1 MKSLRLFWSL
11 ASIFLLLSVFSS
23 NLYSQDQEGVIRGFV
38 YEKETGEPVI
48 YTNVYLYKTS
58 YGAATDVN
66 GYFAISKIPAGT
78 YTLMVTYLGFD
89 TLKMEV
95 NVRDNE
101 IITKQLYLEKG
112 TYTLEQVQVSAEWQ
126 EARTETQTS
135 IIKIT
140 PKQIKQLPSIGGQP
154 DLAQY
159 LQVLPGVI
167 FTGDQGGQLYIR
179 GGSPIQNKVILDGMV
194 IYNPFHSIGLFSVFD
209 TDILRNADVYTGGF
223 GAEYGGRVSSVMDIT
238 TRDGNKSRYSGKF
251 GLSTFGA
258 NAMIEGPIKKQKDQG
273 GSSSFILSFKNSYLE
288 ESSQIFYKYIDEDG
302 LPFNYTD
309 IYGKISLLGA
319 NGSKVNFYGF
329 SFNDQVNQYKA
340 IADYNWESFGGGTN
354 FLVIPGKS
362 PVLIEGHLA
371 YSQYKITLEEEA
383 SPPRTSSIN
392 GFNLGFD
399 FTYFVGKDEIKYG
412 VEILGFTTDFVFSNA
427 VGLEI
432 QQKENT
438 TELGAYIKY
447 KKTAGKFLIEPSFRL
462 QWYASLSTVSL
473 EPRLAMKY
481 NATDKFRLKLA
492 AGLYSQN
499 LISAHSDR
507 DVVNLFNG
515 FLSGPDNLPKYFN
528 GEEVTHA
535 LQKAG
540 HVILG
545 FEMELGTNV
554 VVNLEGYYKDY
565 FQQTNINRN
574 KLFEDNEINARLY
587 PEVLRKDFIIED
599 GYAAGVD
606 FTLKYDYKR
615 FYLWAVYSLG
625 YVSRRYEDVDG
636 SMQTYNPHY
645 DRRHN
650 INLVGSYILGDK
662 NDWELNARW
671 NFGTGFP
678 FTLTQ
683 GYYPLITFNQGIY
696 TDYTSAY
703 EDLGILYAEINT
715 GRLPTYYRL
724 DLSVKK
730 TFALGRYTRLEANVG
745 VTNVSDRQNIF
756 YVNRITGEEIYQLP
770 IMPSAGLMFYF

>member
-1 MKSLRLFWSL
+1 MKSQK
-11 ASIFLLLSVFSS
+11 LLLSSVSILLFLSIFSS
-23 NLYSQDQEGVIRGFV
+23 GLQAQKGMIRGFV
-38 YEKETGEPVI
+38 YEKESGEPVI
-48 YTNVYLYKTS
+48 YTNVYLFKTT

-66 GYFAISKIPAGT
+66 GYFAISKIPVGT

-89 TLKMEV
+89 TLRMEV
-95 NVRDNE
+95 NVIENE
-101 IITKQLYLEKG
+101 IITKKLYLEKG
-112 TYTLEQVQVSAEWQ
+112 SYMLEQVQVTADRE
-126 EARTETQTS
+126 EARTETRTS
-135 IIKIT
+135 VVKIT

-159 LQVLPGVI
+159 LQVLPGVV

-179 GGSPIQNKVILDGMV
+179 GGSPIQNKVLLDGMI

-209 TDILRNADVYTGGF
+209 TDILRNVDVYTGGF

-238 TRDGNKSRYSGKF
+238 TRDGNKTRYSGKL
-251 GLSTFGA
+251 GASTFGA
-258 NAMIEGPIKKQKDQG
+258 NVMIEGPIKKQKDGKG
-273 GSSSFILSFKNSYLE
+273 GSSSFILTAKNSYLE
-288 ESSQIFYKYIDEDG
+288 QSSKIFYKYIDEDG

-309 IYGKISLLGA
+309 IYGKISLMGS

-329 SFNDQVNQYKA
+329 SFNDQVNNYQA
-340 IADYNWESFGGGTN
+340 IADYHWESFGGGTN

-371 YSQYKITLEEEA
+371 YSQYKIALEEEA
-383 SPPRTSSIN
+383 SSPRTSSIN

-399 FTYFVGKDEIKYG
+399 FTYFIGKDQIKYG
-412 VEILGFTTDFVFSNA
+412 VEILGFTTDFVFSNS

-447 KKTAGKFLIEPSFRL
+447 KKTAGKWLIEPSFRL
-462 QWYASLSTVSL
+462 HWYASLSNVSL

-481 NATDKFRLKLA
+481 NATDRFRIKFA
-492 AGLYSQN
+492 GGLYSQN

-515 FLSGPDNLPKYFN
+515 FLSGPDNLPQTFN
-528 GEEVTHA
+528 GKEVTHA
-535 LQKAG
+535 LQKSQ

-545 FEMELGTNV
+545 FEIELGKHVLT
-554 VVNLEGYYKDY
+554 NLEGYYKN
-565 FQQTNINRN
+565 FSQLTNLNRN

-599 GYAAGVD
+599 GYATGVD

-625 YVSRRYEDVDG
+625 FVNRRYEDVDG
-636 SMQTYNPHY
+636 SMQTYHPHY

-650 INLVGSYILGDK
+650 INLLGTYILGDK
-662 NDWELNARW
+662 HDWEINARW
-671 NFGTGFP
+671 NFGSGFP

-683 GYYPLITFNQGIY
+683 GYYPLETFNEGIY
-696 TDYTSAY
+696 TDYTTTNES
-703 EDLGILYAEINT
+703 LGILYADINT
-715 GRLPTYYRL
+715 GRLPTYHRL
-724 DLSVKK
+724 DFSVKK
-730 TFALGRYTRLEANVG
+730 TFTLGRYTKLEANVS
-745 VTNVSDRQNIF
+745 VTNVYDRDNIF
-756 YVNRITGEEIYQLP
+756 YVNRITGERVYQLP

>member
-1 MKSLRLFWSL
+1 MKSQK
-11 ASIFLLLSVFSS
+11 LLLSSVSILLFLSIFSS
-23 NLYSQDQEGVIRGFV
+23 SLQAQNGMIRGFV
-38 YEKETGEPVI
+38 YEKESGEPVI
-48 YTNVYLYKTS
+48 YTNVYLFKTT

-66 GYFAISKIPAGT
+66 GYFAISKIPVGT

-89 TLKMEV
+89 TLRMEV
-95 NVRDNE
+95 NVIENE
-101 IITKQLYLEKG
+101 IITKKLYLEKG
-112 TYTLEQVQVSAEWQ
+112 SYMLEQVQVTADRE
-126 EARTETQTS
+126 EARTETRTS
-135 IIKIT
+135 VVKIT

-159 LQVLPGVI
+159 LQVLPGVV

-179 GGSPIQNKVILDGMV
+179 GGSPIQNKVLLDGMI

-209 TDILRNADVYTGGF
+209 TDILRNVDVYTGGF

-238 TRDGNKSRYSGKF
+238 TRDGNKTRYSGKL
-251 GLSTFGA
+251 GASTFGA
-258 NAMIEGPIKKQKDQG
+258 NVMIEGPIKKQKDGKG
-273 GSSSFILSFKNSYLE
+273 GSSSFILTAKNSYLE
-288 ESSQIFYKYIDEDG
+288 QSSKIFYKYIDEDG

-309 IYGKISLLGA
+309 IYGKISLMGS

-329 SFNDQVNQYKA
+329 SFNDQVNNYQA
-340 IADYNWESFGGGTN
+340 IADYHWESFGGGTN

-371 YSQYKITLEEEA
+371 YSQYKIALEEEA
-383 SPPRTSSIN
+383 SSPRTSSIN

-399 FTYFVGKDEIKYG
+399 FTYFIGKDQIKYG
-412 VEILGFTTDFVFSNA
+412 VEILGFTTDFVFSNS

-447 KKTAGKFLIEPSFRL
+447 KKTAGKWLIEPSFRL
-462 QWYASLSTVSL
+462 HWYASLSNVSL

-481 NATDKFRLKLA
+481 NATDRFRIKFA
-492 AGLYSQN
+492 GGLYSQN

-515 FLSGPDNLPKYFN
+515 FLSGPDNLPQTFN
-528 GEEVTHA
+528 GKEVTHA
-535 LQKAG
+535 LQKSQ

-545 FEMELGTNV
+545 FEIELGKHVLT
-554 VVNLEGYYKDY
+554 NLEGYYKN
-565 FQQTNINRN
+565 FSQLTNLNRN

-599 GYAAGVD
+599 GYATGVD

-625 YVSRRYEDVDG
+625 FVNRRYEDVDG
-636 SMQTYNPHY
+636 SMQTYHPHY

-650 INLVGSYILGDK
+650 INLLGTYILGDK
-662 NDWELNARW
+662 HDWEINARW
-671 NFGTGFP
+671 NFGSGFP

-683 GYYPLITFNQGIY
+683 GYYPLETFNEGIY
-696 TDYTSAY
+696 TDYTTTNES
-703 EDLGILYAEINT
+703 LGILYADINT
-715 GRLPTYYRL
+715 GRLPTYHRL
-724 DLSVKK
+724 DFSVKK
-730 TFALGRYTRLEANVG
+730 TFTLGRYTKLEANVS
-745 VTNVSDRQNIF
+745 VTNVYDRDNIF
-756 YVNRITGEEIYQLP
+756 YVNRITGERVYQLP